1 MATSNL
7 KRIAAQTLATWLV
20 EQVPELEDLIH
31 TVAPEPTDRAQFPC
45 VAILAQK
52 MSYEPAQADEV
63 YWNEDVI
70 PDPDL
75 DEDGDPLTDPP
86 NIDDGKLIMNVGAFT
101 GVCEIRV
108 YAKNVAE
115 RERLEER
122 ILHAF
127 LSVEMAPGVVAI
139 TTPAVTVNEYV
150 TLYEAPVAF
159 MLDSADWTEEYAFE
173 NRRFSFMDLDMA
185 FPALVVRG
193 AYRLETLQL
202 AITED
207 LESDT
212 AEETV
217 EIDEDGELSNV

>member
-7 KRIAAQTLATWLV
+7 KRIAAQTLATWLATEIPSLV
-20 EQVPELEDLIH
+20 GKIH

-52 MSYEPAQADEV
+52 MNFEPAQADET
-63 YWNEDVI
+63 YWSED
-70 PDPDL
+70 PG
-75 DEDGDPLTDPP
+75 EGTD
-86 NIDDGKLIMNVGAFT
+86 IDDGKLVMNVGDFT

-108 YAKNVAE
+108 YAKSVAE
-115 RERLEER
+115 RESLEEK

-127 LSVEMAPGVVAI
+127 MSVEMRPGVVAL

-159 MLDSADWTEEYAFE
+159 MLDTADWQEEYAFE
-173 NRRFSFMDLDMA
+173 NRRFSFLDLDMI
-185 FPALVVRG
+185 FPALVLRD
-193 AYRLETLQL
+193 AYRIEHLQT
-202 AITED
+202 AINED

-212 AEETV
+212 ADETV
-217 EIDEDGELSNV
+217 EIDEDGYTSKV